1 MRKSDAV
8 TSALDERPDSQAADS
23 QAIGSEAPSTIGKP
37 PRFRR
42 AGSFVFVSGTGVQPR
57 EGTGIKVQTRA
68 CIQEISDILEEI
80 GGGLENLVEVTSYLA
95 RMTDFVDYNEAYSK
109 FFSVD
114 GPART
119 TIAVDQLAHPNAL
132 IEMRGVAYI
141 AENTSA
147 ES

>member
-1 MRKSDAV
+1 MTKSNAT
-8 TSALDERPDSQAADS
+8 TSTLDERPESQGA
-23 QAIGSEAPSTIGKP
+23 GSDAPSTIGKP

-42 AGSFVFVSGTGVQPR
+42 AGSFVFVSGTGAQPR
-57 EGTGIKVQTRA
+57 KGAGIKVQTRA

-95 RMTDFVDYNEAYSK
+95 QMTDFVEYNEAYGK

-141 AENTSA
+141 AENTST